1 MNTFLTISGHARLS
15 SDTGGYYDN
24 VCATESLLET
34 RVLGKIATDPGPG
47 VDMVQIGSNAGYV
60 NNIVE

>member
-1 MNTFLTISGHARLS
+1 MNTLLTISSHTRLA

-24 VCATESLLET
+24 ICAIEGLLET

-47 VDMVQIGSNAGYV
+47 VDMVQIGGNSGYV
-60 NNIVE
+60 DNIIE